1 MAAQALVK
9 HAKEEIDWLGLYHL
23 ERAFRE
29 MFCLPGSHMTRSN
42 DFSDRASYILEKV
55 IPEAVSHVRDNSG
68 AAPLRAKRFIFEKL
82 KFNDNSNN
90 EVSLFD
96 PSSKPLLTLCH
107 SIRTAFIS
115 LPS

>member
-9 HAKEEIDWLGLYHL
+9 HAKEEIDWLGLHHL

-42 DFSDRASYILEKV
+42 DFTDRASYILEKV

-96 PSSKPLLTLCH
+96 PSPKPLLTLCH
-107 SIRTAFIS
+107 SIRTVFIS